1 MRCMHISKRL
11 YIKLINEVI
20 KTIEYYGLTLL
31 FVRNIENEI
40 TKALRLIKLGC
51 KYSLYSEGIKHI
63 TKQKLTSNKYYSE
76 SGLYIEA
83 NTIYKY

>member
-1 MRCMHISKRL
+1 MKYMHISKRL
-11 YIKLINEVI
+11 YIKLLNEVI

-40 TKALRLIKLGC
+40 TKALRLTKLGY

-83 NTIYKY
+83 ITIYKY